1 MLFFSG
7 SFGIILLDDPFFIGD
22 IYMNSLQQTLIAAAE
37 THFQAKTAKA
47 AATINV
53 YLNNPVGV
61 GEHPQIVDEFIE
73 AIEAYE
79 AASSGFDVVQKL
91 KEQMVQAN
99 ESA

>member
-1 MLFFSG
+1 
-7 SFGIILLDDPFFIGD
+7 
-22 IYMNSLQQTLIAAAE
+22 MNTLQQTLIAAAE

-47 AATINV
+47 AATINI

-79 AASSGFDVVQKL
+79 AASSGFEVVQKL
-91 KEQMVQAN
+91 REQMVKAN
-99 ESA
+99 DSA